1 MTETSIRSRRSY
13 QGLITLCLCCLLVAV
28 VYSRHRDPLAFVV
41 MGERFA
47 AGNPEGNVG
56 YDGQF
61 AYYIALDPANALA
74 RIDDP
79 PYRYQRILYPMLA
92 RLTAFGQ
99 PALVPWTLV
108 FINVVSLSL
117 GAELL
122 GRLVAWHGYSPYL
135 ALVLP
140 LWLGQIFAL
149 RADLNEPLCFLF
161 VLAALWG
168 FERERYLLSALALA
182 AGALTKEPA
191 LLFLPA
197 AVMTLALRNRW
208 RSAARYAVIVLL
220 PYAALQTW
228 LHVWLGKPGM
238 LASGARA
245 ELVPFYGFAFSE
257 PPVARVFLAIT
268 FAVPVTVLLILAVR
282 KLVRTPASL
291 YAWAVLANCLF
302 IVFLTRA
309 STTDMLAVFRLA
321 TGVVVSALLFSVAHD
336 YRQLAWAVLAIWL
349 PPSLLAF
356 MIPGLLFP

>member
-1 MTETSIRSRRSY
+1 MTETRVRPRRSY

-28 VYSRHRDPLAFVV
+28 IYSRRHDPLAFVV

-47 AGNPEGNVG
+47 AGNPQGNVG

-61 AYYIALDPANALA
+61 AYYIALDPAHAPA
-74 RIDDP
+74 HIDDP

-92 RLTAFGQ
+92 RLIALGQ
-99 PALVPWTLV
+99 PALVPWALV
-108 FINVVSLSL
+108 LINIVSLSL

-122 GRLVAWHGYSPYL
+122 GRLLAWHGYSPYL

-161 VLAALWG
+161 VVAALWG

-197 AVMTLALRNRW
+197 AVMALLVRKCW
-208 RSAARYAVIVLL
+208 WQTARYAAIVLL
-220 PYAALQTW
+220 PYAALQAW
-228 LHVWLGKPGM
+228 LYWWLGKPGM
-238 LASGARA
+238 LASGART
-245 ELVPFYGFAFSE
+245 EFIPFYGITFSE
-257 PPVARVFLAIT
+257 PPVTRAFLVII

-282 KLVRTPASL
+282 QLVRTPASL

-321 TGVVVSALLFSVAHD
+321 TGVVVSALLFSAAHD
-336 YRQLAWAVLAIWL
+336 LRRLAWAVPAIWL
-349 PPSLLAF
+349 PPSMLAF
-356 MIPGLLFP
+356 MIPGLLL